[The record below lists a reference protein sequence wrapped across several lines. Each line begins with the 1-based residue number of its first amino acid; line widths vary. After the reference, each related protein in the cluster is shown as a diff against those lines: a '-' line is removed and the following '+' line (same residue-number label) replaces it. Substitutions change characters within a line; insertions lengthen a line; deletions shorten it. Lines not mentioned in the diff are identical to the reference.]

1 MDITSILYPVL
12 SVGGLGLVF
21 GAGLGFAGKVFAVE
35 EDPRIGQVVECLP
48 GANCGGC
55 GFPGCNGLAS
65 AIVAGTAPVNG
76 CPVGGAAAAEKIAV
90 VMGVSAGETEKMVAH
105 VNCKG
110 TCTNAKSKYEYVGI
124 SDCTMASQLASGGAK
139 GCSYGCLGLGS
150 CVKACAFGALS
161 IVDGIA
167 VVDEEKC
174 VACGKCVKACPKHL
188 VVLKPASKKTVVNC
202 SSKDMGKTVIANC
215 SVGCIGCKICEKNC
229 KFDAIHV
236 ENNIARI
243 DYSKC
248 KDCGLCA
255 MKCPKNVIFNP
266 RIEAMKAKQ
275 AAEAAAA
282 KAEAEKAAAEAPKTE
297 EAPKAE

>member
-76 CPVGGAAAAEKIAV
+76 CPVGGAAAAAKIAV

-243 DYSKC
+243 DYSKILKFDATC
-248 KDCGLCA
+248 
-255 MKCPKNVIFNP
+255 
-266 RIEAMKAKQ
+266 
-275 AAEAAAA
+275 
-282 KAEAEKAAAEAPKTE
+282 
-297 EAPKAE
+297 